1 MLSTCFHSSTV
12 CTHSHRP
19 SVSQNHTQTCS
30 KITYHALS
38 LQPPHRRLWQLQFRK
53 ESLLTACCSDDLS
66 IGLYSEAAE
75 AEVSLDPQTAQIH
88 GIRLIQGCLHAEES
102 KLNVER
108 GLAACGAGQMHHN
121 LLPNATAFNR
131 CERCLRT
138 WQ

>member
-1 MLSTCFHSSTV
+1 M
-12 CTHSHRP
+12 
-19 SVSQNHTQTCS
+19 
-30 KITYHALS
+30 ITYHALS
-38 LQPPHRRLWQLQFRK
+38 LQPPHRRLWQLQLRK
-53 ESLLTACCSDDLS
+53 EPLLTPCCSDDLS

-88 GIRLIQGCLHAEES
+88 GIRLIQGCLHAEQR

-108 GLAACGAGQMHHN
+108 GLAACSAGQMHHN